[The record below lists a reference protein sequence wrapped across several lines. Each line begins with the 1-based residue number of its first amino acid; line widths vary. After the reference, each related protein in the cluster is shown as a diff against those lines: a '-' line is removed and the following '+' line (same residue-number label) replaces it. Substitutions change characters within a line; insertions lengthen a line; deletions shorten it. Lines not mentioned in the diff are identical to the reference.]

1 MPISTHSVKNW
12 VAKLMDECAV
22 QKVVEVV
29 EARDAVKGQVETAI
43 AVVARFLE
51 QKFVEKTGKKHL
63 AIFQVRK
70 TSKILRRQ
78 GLIKKISLISYVR
91 IFYYS

>member
-1 MPISTHSVKNW
+1 
-12 VAKLMDECAV
+12 MDECAV

-78 GLIKKISLISYVR
+78 GNISDIICKNFLLFLSIS
-91 IFYYS
+91 FHDSCN